1 MYICI
6 IRSALS
12 AKLLII
18 CFSHFTRFSDRI
30 LIPHKKTRNLLSQF
44 AKGFCDTDE
53 LLSLCEKHAPFL
65 KEMVQH
71 LVTKGIKGT
80 QSQCPSEWMQ
90 FVAAL
95 ATSSPV
101 CALIHPSDTLLKT
114 LRGLESG
121 QNVHSIE
128 NLQYLQQQVPVL
140 FDLIHRIK
148 SFPSFLSPVLK
159 EMADKAELP
168 FQAILE
174 SSSNLP
180 LAHDTQDIAFFP
192 HLPLLRPRG
201 AYLSD
206 KAAQSKICT
215 KHRVGHPTLLPGLFT
230 LFCKHGI
237 CIYVYTHRSFRVIP
251 ALLASNYFTLQE
263 YVMDL
268 KS

>member
-18 CFSHFTRFSDRI
+18 GFSHFTRFSDRI
-30 LIPHKKTRNLLSQF
+30 LIPHKKTWNLLSQF

-53 LLSLCEKHAPFL
+53 LLSLCEKYTPL
-65 KEMVQH
+65 LNEMVQY

-114 LRGLESG
+114 LCGLESG
-121 QNVHSIE
+121 QNVQSIE
-128 NLQYLQQQVPVL
+128 SLPYLQQQVPVL

-148 SFPSFLSPVLK
+148 SFPSFLSPVVK

-174 SSSNLP
+174 SSSSLP

-192 HLPLLRPRG
+192 HLPLL
-201 AYLSD
+201 
-206 KAAQSKICT
+206 
-215 KHRVGHPTLLPGLFT
+215 
-230 LFCKHGI
+230 
-237 CIYVYTHRSFRVIP
+237 
-251 ALLASNYFTLQE
+251 
-263 YVMDL
+263 
-268 KS
+268 